1 MEDKTFDDIKTT
13 HYIELKYWWPNSDY
27 FSFVIKIMRRKSG
40 IVTASEQGGYGQ
52 LEKYPVNI
60 EAIPENRFQRFLKE
74 LTEFNP
80 INLKNTHLDQTI
92 ESYAPKFKY
101 FQHGTEMESFEI
113 EDYDWLQ
120 PNFDSLKDIMYGIFE
135 HDDEDKS
142 AEFKNVLRE
151 YLEKHEQE
159 LPSWEIES
167 IKRML

>member
-1 MEDKTFDDIKTT
+1 M
-13 HYIELKYWWPNSDY
+13 
-27 FSFVIKIMRRKSG
+27 
-40 IVTASEQGGYGQ
+40 
-52 LEKYPVNI
+52 
-60 EAIPENRFQRFLKE
+60 KE